1 MKLWKIPQRRE
12 VKKTMKHKIKG
23 DITSWNGSIY
33 DFNSKMRNVKDD
45 EDIELE
51 INSYGGD
58 VFAGI
63 DIMNTLRG
71 HKGNVTITITGIA
84 ASAASIIAMG
94 ANKIKMYANTQLMV
108 HNAWTM
114 VAGNAKQLR
123 KVADDLDS
131 IGESVLA
138 SYTHRV
144 DAKTVKK
151 LLDEETYLSAA
162 KAKELGFID
171 EIVEGTAEAVESE
184 VFQDKATEFNSSLK
198 LDGPEQ
204 TEYITKSELKTYFDE
219 LKETFQNTQKDDK
232 TLETPAPVAA
242 SKRRVIF

>member
-1 MKLWKIPQRRE
+1 
-12 VKKTMKHKIKG
+12 MKHKIKG

-123 KVADDLDS
+123 KVADVLDS

-184 VFQDKATEFNSSLK
+184 VFQDKATEFNNALGSNDSK
-198 LDGPEQ
+198 EN
-204 TEYITKSELKTYFDE
+204 EYITKNELKAYFDE
-219 LKETFQNTQKDDK
+219 LKGTIQNTQKDDK

>member
-1 MKLWKIPQRRE
+1 
-12 VKKTMKHKIKG
+12 MKHKIKG

-184 VFQDKATEFNSSLK
+184 VFQDKATEFNNALGSNDSK
-198 LDGPEQ
+198 EN
-204 TEYITKSELKTYFDE
+204 EYITKNELKAYFDE
-219 LKETFQNTQKDDK
+219 LKGTIQNTQKDDK
-232 TLETPAPVAA
+232 TLETPAPVTA